1 MDKLISES
9 DRVSGH
15 KYIKNKI
22 KYKHFTQRYRSG
34 SKARQRIGAVS
45 FGSIKLSQYEWD
57 LGLISNTQNIM
68 IKIRQITPWNCH
80 EILTQES
87 LESAKDQFDV

>member
-1 MDKLISES
+1 LEAQEKLDKLISES

-45 FGSIKLSQYEWD
+45 FGSIKLSQYE
-57 LGLISNTQNIM
+57 
-68 IKIRQITPWNCH
+68 
-80 EILTQES
+80 
-87 LESAKDQFDV
+87 